1 VIDKIETVMSGSM
14 SSGSVMDRVVM
25 VIIKAE
31 RAVVEVRS
39 FMVVLLF
46 FALLRVG

>member
-1 VIDKIETVMSGSM
+1 L
-14 SSGSVMDRVVM
+14 SSGSVTDRAVM

-31 RAVVEVRS
+31 RAVVEVKS
-39 FMVVLLF
+39 FMVVLHF